1 MTITFKEK
9 AEDIKEKV
17 LWLMLENYKSRIEQK
32 ALEAV
37 SAFRIGKEY
46 VEVELSQE
54 ITKSMEDLMGKES
67 INSQVV
73 ELLLW
78 IAVLLPEI

>member
-1 MTITFKEK
+1 MGGDSLNEKIERRYGECDVTITFKEN

-37 SAFRIGKEY
+37 SAEDTKE
-46 VEVELSQE
+46 QN
-54 ITKSMEDLMGKES
+54 DG
-67 INSQVV
+67 
-73 ELLLW
+73 
-78 IAVLLPEI
+78 